1 MKCPYCGAEESK
13 VIDSRPTEDSERIRR
28 RRECLSCHMRFTT
41 YEVVETVPLVVIK
54 KDSSRE
60 PFDRQ
65 KLLNA
70 MVRACAK
77 RPVSYESLERAV
89 SSIEQTL
96 LSSYDREIPSVR
108 IGELTM
114 QELKKIDEVAYVRF
128 ASVYRQF
135 ADVES
140 FFNELQKLM
149 GDHRNN
155 RIDPMSTET
164 VSEQA
169 QFRCFCH
176 TSRWESHSSVSTC
189 TCARRS
195 SPKASSGAF
204 ISRWPSAAR
213 RAASSSVKSAVRSR

>member
-1 MKCPYCGAEESK
+1 
-13 VIDSRPTEDSERIRR
+13 
-28 RRECLSCHMRFTT
+28 MRFTT

-140 FFNELQKLM
+140 FFNELKKLM
-149 GDHRNN
+149 GDRMHFRSKRKGNPDRAYYHQLRRTRKLVKIQRRRKPVGN
-155 RIDPMSTET
+155 
-164 VSEQA
+164 
-169 QFRCFCH
+169 RCFLSRCAAGR
-176 TSRWESHSSVSTC
+176 TSVYGT
-189 TCARRS
+189 
-195 SPKASSGAF
+195 
-204 ISRWPSAAR
+204 
-213 RAASSSVKSAVRSR
+213 